1 MDITQTTPT
10 ADETPP
16 KIFTV
21 LYKLIS
27 KIEVIVCYTTFIIGT
42 VALALDI
49 IGREFFSKG
58 IFGAQRLAVYC
69 IAIAGVM
76 GFSYVVSH
84 GGHLRPSILDKLVPP
99 KYDRLAGRVA
109 DTISAVLC
117 VLLAYGAL
125 LLVRTTHLHGEQ
137 DMSLSIPIWPIQS
150 VLIVAFMFAA
160 SKYLL
165 FAFYPSMRPTEE
177 GGEI

>member
-1 MDITQTTPT
+1 MDITQNTSTP
-10 ADETPP
+10 AKAPP
-16 KIFTV
+16 KIV
-21 LYKLIS
+21 GGIYKLIS
-27 KIEVIVCYTTFIIGT
+27 KIEVVVCYTTFTIGT

-84 GGHLRPSILDKLVPP
+84 GGHLRPSILDKLVPARF
-99 KYDRLAGRVA
+99 DRMAGRVA
-109 DTISAVLC
+109 DIISATLC
-117 VLLAYGAL
+117 VLLAYGAF

-137 DMSLSIPIWPIQS
+137 DMSLSVPIWPIQS
-150 VLIVAFMFAA
+150 VLIVAFLFAA
-160 SKYLL
+160 MKYLAY
-165 FAFYPSMRPTEE
+165 AFYPAMRPTDE
-177 GGEI
+177 GGEL